1 MYCFGHILVLVLDSF
16 LGLRDLQSI
25 SRVNKFHDKV
35 VPKISRL
42 LLLDLR
48 PLLEPHFDYENQVA
62 VDTNRVDM
70 GTSLALRSGLDPG
83 RVVRTL
89 GGEYTGALRDF
100 KTILHEIE
108 SVVNLEDYQHIK
120 RMLIGGGLRFENIG
134 TEEKIEKILVSLLYS
149 AKLPN

>member
-1 MYCFGHILVLVLDSF
+1 MFIILEDYQGQFGTGQPITTGNVGASKQHPLGPPSSFDLMRNCTMRPEKEKYYDAEVYCFDHILVLDLDSF

-42 LLLDLR
+42 LVLDLR

-83 RVVRTL
+83 RV
-89 GGEYTGALRDF
+89 
-100 KTILHEIE
+100 
-108 SVVNLEDYQHIK
+108 
-120 RMLIGGGLRFENIG
+120 
-134 TEEKIEKILVSLLYS
+134 
-149 AKLPN
+149 P